1 MLGEEL
7 AANDVSLADIDL
19 TDLGRW
25 ERGAPHE
32 WFAALRLRAPAF
44 WQDERSGRGFWSLT
58 RYDDILAA
66 SKDYRT
72 FSSERG
78 GTSLMDLTPE
88 QVQSR
93 MSMLD
98 TDPPKHKRLR
108 NIVNKAFGLRVVNA
122 YEDRIRAMFREVLDG
137 AFAQPEFD
145 FVDAVAIELPM
156 RILCELIGVPLEDRH
171 HLVELGNR
179 MLGNTD
185 PDHAGEF
192 TAGEADLSSYA
203 HLPFSSP
210 AAPEMFAYANSL
222 AAERRREPR
231 DDLTTRLLEADVDG
245 DHLSEHEFDLFF
257 LLLVTA
263 GNETTRHAM
272 SNGLLA
278 LLEHPAQ
285 RDRVVADPALIPST
299 VEEILRWTPSLLHFR
314 RTATRDLAL
323 HGQTIR
329 AGDKVALWY
338 VSGNRDEDQ
347 FPDADHFDVGREPNR
362 HLAFGLGSPHYCLGA
377 HLARLELRVWLEEML
392 PVLDRLELAG
402 EPKRLRSNFFN
413 GVKSLPVGV
422 GSALPSG
429 TPSRRQGSRFATGA
443 S

>member
-1 MLGEEL
+1 MSTVAGVAL
-7 AANDVSLADIDL
+7 SDIDL
-19 TDLGRW
+19 TDLDRW
-25 ERGAPHE
+25 AAGAPHE
-32 WFAALRLRAPAF
+32 WFALLRDEEPVF
-44 WQDERSGRGFWSLT
+44 WQDERDGRGFWSLT

-66 SKDYRT
+66 SKDYAT
-72 FSSERG
+72 FSSEAG

-98 TDPPKHKRLR
+98 SDPPKHKRLR
-108 NIVNKAFGLRVVNA
+108 NIVSKAFTVRVVNA
-122 YEDRIRAMFREVLDG
+122 YEDRIRAMFREVLDV
-137 AFAQPEFD
+137 AFAEPEFD

-156 RILCELIGVPLEDRH
+156 RILCELMGVPLEDRR
-171 HLVELGNR
+171 HLVDLGNR

-192 TAGEADLSSYA
+192 VAGEADLSSYA

-210 AAPEMFAYANSL
+210 AAPEMFAYANAI

-231 DDLTTRLLEADVDG
+231 DDLTTRLIEADIDG
-245 DHLSEHEFDLFF
+245 DRLSEHEFDLFF

-278 LLEHPAQ
+278 LLEHPAE
-285 RDRVVADPALIPST
+285 RDRLLADPALIPSA
-299 VEEILRWTPSLLHFR
+299 VEEILRWAPSLLHFR
-314 RTATRDLAL
+314 RTATSDVELR
-323 HGQTIR
+323 GRTIQS
-329 AGDKVALWY
+329 GDKVALWY

-347 FPDADHFDVGREPNR
+347 FPAADRFDIARQPNR
-362 HLAFGLGSPHYCLGA
+362 HLAFGLGGPHFCLGA
-377 HLARLELRVWLEEML
+377 HLARLELRIWLEEML
-392 PVLDRLELAG
+392 PTLGRIELTG

-413 GVKSLPVGV
+413 GVKSVPVQV
-422 GSALPSG
+422 HP
-429 TPSRRQGSRFATGA
+429 RRP
-443 S
+443 